1 MEVDPSDKNQ
11 SPCFQRHQILKKIEI
26 EKMTLKTFKELHQK
40 YQNSDPSLAETTN
53 DAADEHQLKLDALV
67 NSMEDFVFPT
77 KTARPASPS
86 ISEPVA
92 ITNSFSNLEED
103 KNQEVEEEAKI
114 AVVPKPRPHNPFIL
128 KLQKTFEIK

>member
-26 EKMTLKTFKELHQK
+26 EKMTLKTFKELHEK

-53 DAADEHQLKLDALV
+53 DAADEHQLKLDALDKIDNSASKTTLKSNSNKINNNKNKSLISV
-67 NSMEDFVFPT
+67 SLKDSMEDFVFPT

-86 ISEPVA
+86 ISEPVH
-92 ITNSFSNLEED
+92 
-103 KNQEVEEEAKI
+103 NQQFFKS
-114 AVVPKPRPHNPFIL
+114 
-128 KLQKTFEIK
+128 